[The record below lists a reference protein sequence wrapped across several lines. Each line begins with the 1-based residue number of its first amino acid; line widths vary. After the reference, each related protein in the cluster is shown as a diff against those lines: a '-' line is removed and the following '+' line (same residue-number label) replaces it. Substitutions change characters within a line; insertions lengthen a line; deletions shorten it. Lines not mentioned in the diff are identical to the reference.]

1 MAKKGG
7 FLSLLVGGGWSYNWF
22 DMFLTGLKK
31 VVEGD
36 SLSRKEAFQTMGD
49 VMEGRVSPTLLAS
62 FLTALRIKGETVEEI
77 LGSAEAMRKRVVSV
91 KTGRLQTV
99 LDTCGTGGDGKGTF
113 NFSTMSAI
121 VASACDV
128 PVAKHGNRAASSKCG
143 SSDLLS
149 ELGVA
154 VDLDKRQAERSL
166 QKNGITYM
174 HAPAFHPAMKFAG
187 PVRKELG
194 FRTIFNLLGPLSNP
208 ASASV
213 HTIGVFH
220 PDLVDLFARVLKGLG
235 VRSAFTFHGAGG
247 LDEVSLLGPT
257 RAARL
262 RGGKITRVTFT
273 PSSGG
278 LKKARLK
285 DLLGGTPKMNAEIAR
300 KLLRG
305 KKNAYRDGVCLS
317 VGVALVAAEREKS
330 VRAGVKRAQDAIDSE
345 KALRKFESWAEWTR
359 KA

>member
-1 MAKKGG
+1 
-7 FLSLLVGGGWSYNWF
+7 
-22 DMFLTGLKK
+22 MFQTSLKK
-31 VVEGD
+31 VVEGG
-36 SLSRKEAFQTMGD
+36 SLSRKEANLAMGE

-91 KTGRLQTV
+91 RTGRLKTV

-113 NFSTMSAI
+113 NFSTLSAI
-121 VASACDV
+121 VAAACGV

-149 ELGVA
+149 ELGVQIE
-154 VDLDKRQAERSL
+154 LEKRRAEASL
-166 QKNGITYM
+166 RENGITYM

-208 ASASV
+208 ASAPV
-213 HTIGVFH
+213 QTIGVFH

-257 RAARL
+257 RAAKL
-262 RGGKITRVTFT
+262 RGGKVSRVTFS
-273 PSSGG
+273 PSQAG

-285 DLLGGTPKMNAEIAR
+285 DLLGGSPKNNAEIAR
-300 KLLRG
+300 NLLRG
-305 KKNAYRDGVCLS
+305 KKDAYRDGVCFS
-317 VGVALVAAEREKS
+317 TGVALLAADVEKT
-330 VRAGVKRAQDAIDSE
+330 VRAGVKRAQGAIDSGE
-345 KALRKFESWAEWTR
+345 ALRKLESWAAWTR
-359 KA
+359 KG